1 MSVWSIIQVLRA
13 PNARSFCLA
22 DNRYIHCLN
31 TYLVLTH
38 EISDDLIISFPN
50 LSVLDISKWD
60 TTSLLSLS
68 LSPPTSTQVASN
80 LNTIWTNSICQSLS
94 NHDGMNV
101 AGWVDQWMIHPLDC
115 WGLIKRLAGWL
126 LIGPVVKF
134 WCTGPWWRYKNI
146 TDGIRL
152 IEIIRVTLR

>member
-1 MSVWSIIQVLRA
+1 MPVASVWRTIDTFTVWIPIWYWRTRFQMIWLFLSQICQCLIYLNGIQRLC
-13 PNARSFCLA
+13 S
-22 DNRYIHCLN
+22 
-31 TYLVLTH
+31 
-38 EISDDLIISFPN
+38 
-50 LSVLDISKWD
+50 
-60 TTSLLSLS
+60 LSLS